1 MCVWGLSLQKEV
13 EWDGL
18 VPIPFISYALLLCLI
33 VNLLLTKTLSDSRF
47 YVSSYYLGLFIHVG
61 MGRLGDTWQVLILV
75 AHADDDEDEQEALHT
90 SFLTICTGC
99 SAVISD

>member
-1 MCVWGLSLQKEV
+1 V

-18 VPIPFISYALLLCLI
+18 VPIPFIPYALLVCLI

-61 MGRLGDTWQVLILV
+61 MGRLG
-75 AHADDDEDEQEALHT
+75 
-90 SFLTICTGC
+90 SR
-99 SAVISD
+99 